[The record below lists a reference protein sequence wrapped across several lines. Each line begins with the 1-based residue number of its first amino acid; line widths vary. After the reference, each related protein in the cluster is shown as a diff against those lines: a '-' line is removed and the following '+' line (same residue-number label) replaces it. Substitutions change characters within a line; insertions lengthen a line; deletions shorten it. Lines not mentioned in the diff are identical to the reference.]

1 MPPPTP
7 LRGKE
12 PSDYKINREM
22 TFFLM
27 TCEIKQ
33 FLYSGAAGPRLYPS
47 LCLPDTFGTF
57 IVLTGWCSCFE
68 NNKHLMG

>member
-1 MPPPTP
+1 
-7 LRGKE
+7 
-12 PSDYKINREM
+12 M

-68 NNKHLMG
+68 NNKHLMGWALGVILYVGKLNPNKK